1 MRGCTYYL
9 TVLFLATVALGA
21 QQPQATLQM
30 ETANGESTFHIG
42 ELIPLKLTFSSPD
55 DTQYQVSP
63 AIGGRRE
70 EFDCNRFEVNP
81 ATGWS
86 DPLEMYYK
94 QDFILSGH
102 GWPAQP
108 LKKAK
113 PVEASLAL
121 NQWVRFDQ
129 PGDYTVKVTSWCV
142 FKSPA
147 PGKASDDF
155 RLTRTIKLHIVPAT
169 PEWQDAAIKSI
180 RANLDLLDAPAAS
193 PNDGDPE
200 SWQSRMKRRG
210 QLFEDARAGL
220 RYLATPDAIDEMTS
234 RLREGKYNIEYE
246 CSMGLVGLPD
256 SMRQTAIASLYKRI
270 DEPDFPISR
279 RFFSTLEFLNVTPGS
294 NKESIGRQMDA
305 VRPELWSAIFS
316 AVAKKAPVARAQTV
330 QTLLS
335 DGQNISGPAVKQQ
348 MTSLLRSSF
357 LDLDSRSQ
365 EDDLR
370 DEWDRLDSPEFLPVL
385 QTLARLPLTYP
396 DDFEVGPY
404 TRQWL
409 KAMALMR
416 WYQLDPEGAHSEIL
430 AQIGSSFPTLTA
442 QSIAFLPEEQLP
454 QFEPLW
460 AQALLDTKSQL
471 RERALGSLLLR
482 FGTGAAT
489 GQMIAKL
496 DAENHMPCDGY
507 DLAMRYLV
515 RFSPDVAKER
525 LKHELATKADS
536 CGGNLSYWM
545 SELAT
550 LPIRNDQAVK
560 DLNSPNLQVVRDA
573 IRYLKSDGTAEDE
586 DPLWHRYVQWTTA
599 YKGKANLLYHPGA
612 DWGKNIDSWILGE
625 ELGDA
630 LISGQGWFADPNLID
645 RVLKR
650 CVGHEMCQRL
660 RGEAEAAHSPYRVNL
675 PVPMMWFN
683 GTFDLWINVAQ
694 YETGSLKLFA
704 AKISQFPPGS
714 QFVQARNLPPTS
726 DERKLAQQVRAIIE
740 KHGMTLKIDTH

>member
-1 MRGCTYYL
+1 MRGCTYCL
-9 TVLFLATVALGA
+9 TVLVLATISLGA

-42 ELIPLKLTFSSPD
+42 ELIPLKLTFSSPN
-55 DTQYQVSP
+55 DTQYQISP
-63 AIGGRRE
+63 VIGGRRE
-70 EFDCNRFEVNP
+70 EFDCNRFEVSP

-108 LKKAK
+108 LKQEK
-113 PVEASLAL
+113 PVEASPAL

-129 PGDYTVKVTSWCV
+129 PGDYAVKVTSWCV
-142 FKSPA
+142 FRSPA

-169 PEWQDAAIKSI
+169 PEWQDATIKSI
-180 RANLDLLDAPAAS
+180 RTNLDLLDAPAAS

-234 RLREGKYNIEYE
+234 RLREGKYNIADE
-246 CSMGLVGLPD
+246 CSMGLMGLPD
-256 SMRQTAIASLYKRI
+256 SMRQIAIASMYKRI

-294 NKESIGRQMDA
+294 NKESIRHQMDA

-370 DEWDRLDSPEFLPVL
+370 EEWDRLDSPEFLPVL

-430 AQIGSSFPTLTA
+430 AQIGSASPTLTA
-442 QSIAFLPEEQLP
+442 QSIGFLPAEQLP

-460 AQALLDTKSQL
+460 AQALLDTKSPL
-471 RERALGSLLLR
+471 RERALGSLLIR

-489 GQMIAKL
+489 GQMIEKL
-496 DAENHMPCDGY
+496 DSKRSYPCDAHLVA
-507 DLAMRYLV
+507 LAYLV
-515 RFSPDVAKER
+515 RFSPDIARQR
-525 LKHELATKADS
+525 LKNEVATNVGG
-536 CGGNLSYWM
+536 CGGDLLNWISRLTAASV
-545 SELAT
+545 L
-550 LPIRNDQAVK
+550 NDQAVE
-560 DLNSPNLQVVRDA
+560 DLNSTDPSVVRDA
-573 IRYLKSDGTAEDE
+573 IRYLASYGRKQDE
-586 DPLWHRYVQWTTA
+586 GPLWRRYVQWTTA
-599 YKGKANLLYHPGA
+599 YKGKENLLDQKNV
-612 DWGKNIDSWILGE
+612 DWSKTFASSILGE
-625 ELGDA
+625 ELGEA
-630 LISGQGWFADPNLID
+630 LIRGQGWFANPNLIA

-650 CVGHEMCQRL
+650 CVGNEMCKRL
-660 RGEAEAAHSPYRVNL
+660 QDDANGTHSPYRVEL
-675 PVPMMWFN
+675 IDSMMGFD
-683 GTFDLWINVAQ
+683 GTFDPWIVVAQ
-694 YETGSLKLFA
+694 CSTGSLKLFE

-714 QFVQARNLPPTS
+714 QFVLARNLPPTS
-726 DERKLAQQVRAIIE
+726 DGRKLEEQVRAILE
-740 KHGMTLKIDTH
+740 KHGMTLKIDTN